1 MKKNSKILFPIGVKL
16 ILIISVIVI
25 VSLGSITALVSFFTR
40 ENDKLKAESNNFTI
54 NTRSAGIAQNFLTQT
69 QSDVFLLID
78 LLSTIGR
85 NKIEKTNEQLSNQSS
100 AHFFERN
107 QQIGAIIQI
116 SKDNE
121 EREINLINQRFL
133 QKNEIKLEDI
143 ENFLTSE
150 RTSIENAFL
159 GEDSVLNTTV
169 YFNVASFGLIYSY
182 NKKAIIVITS
192 VDSISD
198 TFCVGNSSTSY
209 IINANNDILIHPN
222 NDLVSLG
229 VNVSDSPIVKQL
241 RENSDSGRQIF
252 FKDNDESDYFGAYQ
266 KLSFANLVVITTIK
280 SDIIYESVNST
291 TRRNIYLTFAV
302 FFLAII
308 FVSIYSK
315 ILSRRIKR
323 LTRASAEIE
332 VGRFNVK
339 IKNSSNDELTVLTK
353 SFMKMGRGL
362 AERERL
368 KDTFGRFINKEIA
381 QKAMKGELKL
391 GGETKNVTIFFSD
404 IRSFTAISEKLEPS
418 EVVEFLNEYM
428 TKMVDCV
435 NKTGGVV
442 DKFIGDALMGV
453 WGAPVSSG
461 SVAKDAFNCIR
472 AALMMRD
479 ALIEFNKTRGGDKK
493 PIIKIGC
500 GINTGPVIAGQI
512 GSEQRMEYTVIGD
525 AVNLASRTES
535 LNKPFCTDILITE
548 NTYNLIKDYVL
559 VEEMP
564 SVTVKGKEKPVKMY
578 AVINIPN
585 AKKTPGA
592 GENGMKSLAEVR
604 AKLGFD
610 TPDLS
615 TVNPNESEKKYKVGG
630 SK

>member
-133 QKNEIKLEDI
+133 QKNEIKTEDI

-461 SVAKDAFNCIR
+461 SVAKDAFNCVR
-472 AALMMRD
+472 AALMMRE

-578 AVINIPN
+578 AVINIKN
-585 AKKTPGA
+585 VKKA
-592 GENGMKSLAEVR
+592 SNNEENEMKTLAEVR

>member
-133 QKNEIKLEDI
+133 QKNEIKTEDI

-461 SVAKDAFNCIR
+461 SVAKDAFNCVR

-479 ALIEFNKTRGGDKK
+479 DLIEFNKTRGGDKK

-610 TPDLS
+610 TPNLS

>member
-85 NKIEKTNEQLSNQSS
+85 NKIEKINEQLSNQSS

-461 SVAKDAFNCIR
+461 SVAKDAFNCVR
-472 AALMMRD
+472 AALMMRE

-578 AVINIPN
+578 AVINIKN
-585 AKKTPGA
+585 VKKA
-592 GENGMKSLAEVR
+592 SNNEENEMKTLAEVR

>member
-1 MKKNSKILFPIGVKL
+1 MKKNSNILFPIGLKL
-16 ILIISVIVI
+16 VLIISVIVI
-25 VSLGSITALVSFFTR
+25 ISLSSITALVSYFTT

-54 NTRSAGIAQNFLTQT
+54 NSRSAGIAQNFFTQT
-69 QSDVFLLID
+69 QSDVFILLDLID
-78 LLSTIGR
+78 TIGK
-85 NKIEKTNEQLSNQSS
+85 NKEKNDNLFNQSTS
-100 AHFFERN
+100 YFFERN
-107 QQIGAIIQI
+107 QQICAIIQI
-116 SKDNE
+116 SNKTNE
-121 EREINLINQRFL
+121 KEINLINQRFL

-143 ENFLTSE
+143 DNFIESESENIT
-150 RTSIENAFL
+150 NAFL

-169 YFNVASFGLIYSY
+169 YFNTTSLGIIYSH
-182 NKKAIIVITS
+182 NKKAVIVITS

-209 IINANNDILIHPN
+209 IINANNDILVHPN
-222 NDLVSLG
+222 IDFINLST
-229 VNVSDSPIVKQL
+229 NVSNSPIVKQL
-241 RENSDSGRQIF
+241 RENHDSGRQIF
-252 FKDNDESDYFGAYQ
+252 FTDNDKNDYFGAYQ

-280 SDIIYESVNST
+280 AEIIYESIKAT
-291 TRRNIYLTFAV
+291 TRRNIYLTFAI

-308 FVSIYSK
+308 FIAIYSK
-315 ILSRRIKR
+315 LLSRRIKR
-323 LTRASAEIE
+323 LTKASAEIE

-461 SVAKDAFNCIR
+461 SVEKDAFNCVC
-472 AALMMRD
+472 AALMMRE

-535 LNKPFCTDILITE
+535 LNKPFCTDILITD
-548 NTYNLIKDYVL
+548 NTYNLIKDYL
-559 VEEMP
+559 IVEEMP

-578 AVINIPN
+578 AVINTKN
-585 AKKTPGA
+585 VKKA
-592 GENGMKSLAEVR
+592 SNNEENEMKSLAEVR